1 MNSYFRRRSCG
12 CGTFRPWR
20 SHVPRNSTLF
30 SAYSRGRG
38 FSNGELE
45 HVLPTNKKTGSLNL
59 KTTSCNMPDDFFLRP
74 FLTREEFS
82 FWNSHFGGL
91 SSSCSSSASSCGWSC
106 ACALNTKGNTTV
118 TYQHMKPSVCAR
130 NGTGQPCTKPLLG
143 TKSISDGFCSDTGLV
158 TKPSVPKKVAST
170 ASCARMEANA
180 LGCYYSMSTSSNMKS
195 PSGCTLNKDK
205 GVFNSPSA
213 DGRSI
218 LPPHQTGSSR
228 LNSFSNN
235 GNSTRGCGVQQPLT
249 PELRRRLSERY
260 LCGDMSFEENPVTR
274 STSTHHE
281 DPKTGSADPCNPSN
295 TSVTSSELV
304 TADHCPLKKRK
315 PTSGSENVSYPKENG
330 KRARVCDDV
339 EETNKAQ
346 EPNETIDLNDT
357 LTNFLNGLS
366 LPRSICRGKN
376 ASFKINESRGKRR
389 SRGMK
394 RSRGVS
400 KRCVQG
406 RPAGKNNTSITSDG
420 RCEINSAKKANYEH
434 GVETHC
440 ITQPKI
446 VRTFSLADVEV
457 KSRDGELA
465 LTDGNKPPERKH
477 NGDVINAEKPV
488 QRGLLK
494 NTKSFLRGSYA
505 LDYESLPKL
514 VSVLSSPMAKVVSN
528 LKT

>member
-1 MNSYFRRRSCG
+1 
-12 CGTFRPWR
+12 
-20 SHVPRNSTLF
+20 
-30 SAYSRGRG
+30 
-38 FSNGELE
+38 
-45 HVLPTNKKTGSLNL
+45 
-59 KTTSCNMPDDFFLRP
+59 
-74 FLTREEFS
+74 
-82 FWNSHFGGL
+82 
-91 SSSCSSSASSCGWSC
+91 
-106 ACALNTKGNTTV
+106 
-118 TYQHMKPSVCAR
+118 
-130 NGTGQPCTKPLLG
+130 
-143 TKSISDGFCSDTGLV
+143 
-158 TKPSVPKKVAST
+158 
-170 ASCARMEANA
+170 MEANA
-180 LGCYYSMSTSSNMKS
+180 LGCYYSMSSSSNMKS
-195 PSGCTLNKDK
+195 PSGCTLNKEK
-205 GVFNSPSA
+205 GVFNSPSP

-218 LPPHQTGSSR
+218 LPLHQTGSSR
-228 LNSFSNN
+228 LKSFSSN
-235 GNSTRGCGVQQPLT
+235 GNSTKGCSVQQALT

-260 LCGDMSFEENPVTR
+260 LCGDMSFEENPATL

-281 DPKTGSADPCNPSN
+281 DLKTGPADPCNPSN

-330 KRARVCDDV
+330 KRTRVCDDV

-346 EPNETIDLNDT
+346 EPNGTIDLNDT

-376 ASFKINESRGKRR
+376 VSFKINESRGKRR
-389 SRGMK
+389 LRGMK
-394 RSRGVS
+394 KSRGAS
-400 KRCVQG
+400 KGGVQG
-406 RPAGKNNTSITSDG
+406 RPGGKNNTSITSDG
-420 RCEINSAKKANYEH
+420 RCEINSAKKANYEY

-465 LTDGNKPPERKH
+465 LNDGNKPPERNH
-477 NGDVINAEKPV
+477 IGDVINAEKPV

-494 NTKSFLRGSYA
+494 NTKSSLRGSYA

-528 LKT
+528 LKP